1 MGSSHSCHAY
11 ISESGEPNESSETDD
26 LNGSLAQ
33 TFLEQRCNES
43 GEPGEP
49 NESGESDDLKGSFS
63 ANIFETKRD

>member
-1 MGSSHSCHAY
+1 
-11 ISESGEPNESSETDD
+11 
-26 LNGSLAQ
+26 
-33 TFLEQRCNES
+33 LEQRCNES